1 MPTITGGKSV
11 FSHES
16 DVWLLLRF
24 SRILLGVL
32 LSAATA
38 AAAAAASASAS
49 ASASAAA
56 VAAAGLCYD
65 PHLVRSVRILSFSRV
80 VNNLQ
85 WRLFQMLH
93 IDINIV

>member
-1 MPTITGGKSV
+1 MPTITGGPSV

-16 DVWLLLRF
+16 DVWLLLRY

-38 AAAAAASASAS
+38 AAASAS

-56 VAAAGLCYD
+56 AAAAAAGLCFARHPICGVITLRYQS
-65 PHLVRSVRILSFSRV
+65 LLSFS
-80 VNNLQ
+80 NAQTELQ
-85 WRLFQMLH
+85 
-93 IDINIV
+93 

>member
-38 AAAAAASASAS
+38 AAASASAS
-49 ASASAAA
+49 ASAAAAA

-65 PHLVRSVRILSFSRV
+65 SQLVHWRILGLSFSRV

-85 WRLFQMLH
+85 
-93 IDINIV
+93 

>member
-38 AAAAAASASAS
+38 AAAA
-49 ASASAAA
+49 
-56 VAAAGLCYD
+56 GL
-65 PHLVRSVRILSFSRV
+65 
-80 VNNLQ
+80 
-85 WRLFQMLH
+85 
-93 IDINIV
+93 